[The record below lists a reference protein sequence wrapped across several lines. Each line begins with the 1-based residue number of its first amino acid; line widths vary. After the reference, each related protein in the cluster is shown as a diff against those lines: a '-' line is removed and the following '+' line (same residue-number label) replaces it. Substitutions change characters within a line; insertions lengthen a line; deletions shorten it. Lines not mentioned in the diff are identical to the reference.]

1 MGWPFFLVGTLIG
14 NTGIVLSAEIGAD
27 SVADHA
33 EVSSCIISHECLIYD
48 FHFTANWNIVHIYI
62 KWPTMIHLI

>member
-48 FHFTANWNIVHIYI
+48 FHFTAN
-62 KWPTMIHLI
+62 